1 VSSPPAIGRPG
12 GARRPGPNGVTLFAT
27 VLILSPLVQWLYLT
41 ALSRLA
47 PLAAP
52 FAESSGLALAMQ
64 LYFAPGNVLA
74 VVLGVG
80 LARRSESTRRVA
92 RFVFLVAVGI
102 AAAYLGMQAVN
113 RTFDSTSLQAATSLV
128 FASVYLWYFGRPHV
142 MAQFQARAATAPRP
156 QGVAAAA
163 ASGKATHP
171 RALVACAGVEILL
184 GLAAAALTT
193 RLWAG
198 FRGVTPLAVEAIA
211 AMPAEQ
217 GLLNLFIFVAIALLL
232 SPHLLTALAS
242 AGFLLGL
249 ATTRMARRYSLAACW
264 AAIGCVLLAAWLISR
279 PELEF
284 DVRNAYLIGAFCSLS
299 LVWHLWFLRIL
310 ARSRSPSDTG
320 PATGLAAR

>member
-1 VSSPPAIGRPG
+1 VSSPPAIGSPG
-12 GARRPGPNGVTLFAT
+12 AARRPGPNGVTLFAA

-102 AAAYLGMQAVN
+102 AAAYLGMQAVD
-113 RTFDSTSLQAATSLV
+113 RAFDSTSLQTATSLV

-156 QGVAAAA
+156 QGAAAA
-163 ASGKATHP
+163 RKRSDGY
-171 RALVACAGVEILL
+171 EEDIL
-184 GLAAAALTT
+184 
-193 RLWAG
+193 R
-198 FRGVTPLAVEAIA
+198 
-211 AMPAEQ
+211 
-217 GLLNLFIFVAIALLL
+217 
-232 SPHLLTALAS
+232 
-242 AGFLLGL
+242 
-249 ATTRMARRYSLAACW
+249 
-264 AAIGCVLLAAWLISR
+264 
-279 PELEF
+279 
-284 DVRNAYLIGAFCSLS
+284 
-299 LVWHLWFLRIL
+299 
-310 ARSRSPSDTG
+310 
-320 PATGLAAR
+320 AARGR